1 MRTRQTVLSAL
12 AGLTLAL
19 TGCSESGPD
28 TASTAADSDSN
39 GGNAAAEDSTKVGT
53 PAVDVTAM
61 LESSLEPRNGVGMDR
76 LKQSEMQVTCSEV
89 GGASPGGEQAEAI
102 RAAAKAGVTYPE
114 DGNYLG
120 DWKAGET
127 IAQTGTGMQ
136 YSDDPDEPNG
146 GNCYACHQ
154 LDPEEVAYGTLGPS
168 LTNYGQRGTSEQML
182 TYTWDK
188 LWNPHAFNACSHMP
202 RFGDAGILT
211 EQQLK
216 DVMAYLLDPDS
227 PVNRKP

>member
-1 MRTRQTVLSAL
+1 MLTRQSVLSAL
-12 AGLTLAL
+12 AGLILAL

-28 TASTAADSDSN
+28 TASTAADSDGN
-39 GGNAAAEDSTKVGT
+39 GGNAATEDSTKAET
-53 PAVDVTAM
+53 PGVDVTAM

-76 LKQSEMQVTCSEV
+76 LEQSEMQVICSKV
-89 GGASPGGEQAEAI
+89 GGADPTEAQAEAI
-102 RAAAKAGVTYPE
+102 RTAAKASVTYPA
-114 DGNYLG
+114 DGDYLG

-182 TYTWDK
+182 KYTWDK

-216 DVMAYLLDPDS
+216 DVMAYLLDPES
-227 PVNRKP
+227 PVNRKQ